1 MKPHIWN
8 PEGQSLSN
16 RRIRG
21 SLNGKGPRD
30 CPATNGGSHA
40 RTRGPL
46 RVHEAWRDSS
56 AEPLRTQRCPRAGDA
71 RSPPPSSSCGWRGSQ
86 PRLVVLAPMLWAVM
100 ACQGSSETLL
110 FPRPLSSVGVSARP
124 SAAPF
129 RSGRKN
135 SVSDGLPDASPA
147 SRAVY
152 SILPNSRVVK
162 KRSFPVVIIR

>member
-1 MKPHIWN
+1 M
-8 PEGQSLSN
+8 LS
-16 RRIRG
+16 
-21 SLNGKGPRD
+21 PCEHRD
-30 CPATNGGSHA
+30 APGLL
-40 RTRGPL
+40 TRGRPL
-46 RVHEAWRDSS
+46 PAHPVAGGGANPTSSFWR
-56 AEPLRTQRCPRAGDA
+56 PCFG
-71 RSPPPSSSCGWRGSQ
+71 
-86 PRLVVLAPMLWAVM
+86 AVM

-147 SRAVY
+147 SRAVH